1 MSPAVQVPLGS
12 KSSKSTD
19 SLKQEFGEWVMRFNG
34 RKYTSVFN
42 SLFLDFCLPTTD
54 SRFGAYI
61 TFGIT
66 AFHSQMVV
74 SVIEDHGLVFLRIYL
89 GCFLGIIQVCGI

>member
-1 MSPAVQVPLGS
+1 MSPAVEVPLGS
-12 KSSKSTD
+12 KSSKSTG
-19 SLKQEFGEWVMRFNG
+19 SLKQEFGDWVMRCNG

-54 SRFGAYI
+54 SRFGAYV
-61 TFGIT
+61 TFGKT
-66 AFHSQMVV
+66 AFQRQMVA
-74 SVIEDHGLVFLRIYL
+74 SLIEDHGLVFLRIYL